1 MAGSIFRTAIGCLIL
16 SLVSQTELQAEDFA
30 PVDTQA
36 AGEEPLAPT
45 EAIKRLIVPEGFRIT
60 LAAAEPDVR
69 QPIAITFDDRGR
81 LWVAESYSYD
91 GSTFTDEPRDRIL
104 IFEDTNGDGVLDRR
118 KVFCDGLTHLTGL
131 EIGFGGVWITA
142 PPSLSFIPDQDR
154 DDVPDGD
161 AVVHLDGWSLK
172 AEHNSVNGLT
182 WGPDGWLYGRHGIK
196 QPSHVGRPGD
206 SAESR
211 VELSCCIWR
220 YHPTRHM
227 FEVVADGTINPW
239 GLDFDDHG
247 QGFLTTSV
255 VEHLWHLVPGAH
267 FERWKDR
274 GVHPNPYVYEAMS
287 ATSDHLH
294 WASGTWDKAGR
305 MEDGNHSHGGGHS
318 HCDAMIY
325 LGDRWPDEYRGT
337 LLTSNI
343 HGRRLNRDRLVRKSG
358 VYRGEHADDFLV
370 ADDPWFR
377 AVSME
382 YGPDGDVYVTD
393 WSDNGE
399 CHDRDG
405 VHRTSGRIY
414 KITWGKPL
422 RVNVDLQA
430 ASNEQLVNYQ
440 LHRNDW
446 YVRHARRILQE
457 RSAAGQNMTAA
468 HAELRRLFDEN
479 TDVTRKLRALWVL
492 YVTGGTDDEWL
503 LDLLSHQSEHVRSWA
518 VRLLVDVQQPT
529 KTALQQ
535 FAKTAASEDS
545 WLVQI
550 SLASAMQR
558 LPVGSRW
565 PVVSGLASR
574 LNSSSDPNLQRMI
587 WFAMEPEV
595 AANPQQAIELTRL
608 TLPRIRRWTA
618 RRLTEHSA
626 ESVEV
631 LFGELGRSTDAEALA
646 DLLGGFND
654 GLPSLETGELGAFP
668 RLIAGKLVDH
678 ADPRVRVEAVTAAAT
693 IGDEATLPRIRR
705 VLHDRQEDPATR
717 LSALTGLVRRKHPEL
732 AQDLLKLI
740 EARQLTIPALQAAA
754 VIGDPTIA
762 ARILYRFST
771 FSAADRS
778 AVVDSLVARRISA
791 RLLVNAIELKHI
803 ASSEVSAG
811 QARQIAA
818 LGDADLLKRLD
829 KVWGTLRKSPAARVR
844 QIRAWEKQLDPSRIG
859 ESDLANGREVFKK
872 TCSSCHKLFGDGRT
886 IGPELTGA
894 NRRNLNYLLTNVVDP
909 SAAVPA
915 DFRLATV
922 VTTNGRVITGA
933 ISQRSDAGLTIQTS
947 TESVRVSTGDVEVVK
962 VSKQSMMPDGLLD
975 KLSEAQT
982 RDLFAWMMSDGKVSE
997 TAQYNDPNALPVVIL
1012 LGDSIR
1018 MNYQQTV
1025 VAELK
1030 GKATVWAPKENC
1042 KHTAFVLENLEKWV
1056 KGRNASVVHINVGL
1070 HDMFLSSST
1079 DQPRHSLEVYETNI
1093 RAIFAK
1099 LKELTDAKIIFALTT
1114 PVIESRQA
1122 ASEGY
1127 KRIVRR
1133 AADVV
1138 KYNAKV
1144 TQIAD
1149 AAGIEVNDLHALST
1163 RVGTHDIL
1171 RESDGIHLSKI
1182 GEEVIGKHVATSV
1195 EKALLGSTSTGG
1207 KLEEGLTAI
1216 FNGADLAG
1224 WDGKPGAWKVH
1235 DGEIWCTG
1243 RAEEKNWLIWRA
1255 QQPSDFAL
1263 RLEFRWDKGNSGVQ
1277 VRSDDLGNW
1286 MVHGYQVEVAKQ
1298 SVMGLWHH
1306 SLLDNSHPR
1315 KQARHLMATAGQ
1327 QVVLSSDGSK
1337 IVDQVEHA
1345 DSFKQRFSEHAWNTL
1360 EIVAEGDTLIQRI
1373 NGVVFSQVTDR
1384 DEEMRRRKGF
1394 IALQDHGKGCK
1405 VAFRNIRLRV
1415 IKQTSP

>member
-1 MAGSIFRTAIGCLIL
+1 MIRIGLAWLVVGIAII
-16 SLVSQTELQAEDFA
+16 SSVIADDFV
-30 PVDTQA
+30 PLNTQA
-36 AGEEPLAPT
+36 AGEEPLAPA
-45 EAIKRLIVPEGFRIT
+45 EAIKRLRVPEGFQIT

-104 IFEDTNGDGVLDRR
+104 IFEDTTGDGVLDRR

-131 EIGFGGVWITA
+131 ELGFGGVWITA
-142 PPSLSFIPDQDR
+142 PPNLSFIPDRDR
-154 DDVPDGD
+154 DDVPDGE
-161 AVVHLDGWSLK
+161 AVAHLDGWSLK

-196 QPSHVGRPGD
+196 QPSHVGRVGAPSED
-206 SAESR
+206 R

-220 YHPTRHM
+220 YHPTRHT

-267 FERWKDR
+267 YERWKDR
-274 GVHPNPYVYEAMS
+274 GVHPDPYVYEAMS

-294 WASGTWDKAGR
+294 WASGTLDKTGR
-305 MEDGNHSHGGGHS
+305 MAAGNQNHGGGHS

-325 LGDRWPDEYRGT
+325 LGDRWPDSFRGS

-370 ADDPWFR
+370 ANDPWFR

-382 YGPDGDVYVTD
+382 YGPDGDVYLTD

-414 KITWGKPL
+414 KITWGEPI
-422 RVNVDLQA
+422 RADVDLQT
-430 ASNEQLVNYQ
+430 ASTQQLVEYQ

-457 RSAAGQNMTAA
+457 RTTAGQDMSEA
-468 HAELRRLFDEN
+468 HAVLRKTFNDN
-479 TDVTRKLRALWVL
+479 PDVTRKLRALWSL
-492 YVTGGTDDEWL
+492 YSTGGTTDEWL
-503 LDLLSHQSEHVRSWA
+503 IELLNHESEHVRSWA
-518 VRLLVDVQQPT
+518 VRLLVDVKPPSEAAVNQMSEV
-529 KTALQQ
+529 
-535 FAKTAASEDS
+535 AASEDS
-545 WLVQI
+545 WLAQM

-558 LPVGSRW
+558 MPVGSRW
-565 PVVSGLASR
+565 PIASSLASR
-574 LNSSSDPNLQRMI
+574 LTRSSDPNLQRMI
-587 WFAMEPEV
+587 WYAVQPEITTDPQRALAMAEFA
-595 AANPQQAIELTRL
+595 TS
-608 TLPRIRRWTA
+608 RIRRWTA

-626 ESVEV
+626 KSVEV
-631 LFGELGRSTDAEALA
+631 LFERLGQMDQPEAIA
-646 DLLGGFND
+646 DFLNGFNA
-654 GLPSLETGELGAFP
+654 GLPSLDIGKLSAPVGDV
-668 RLIAGKLVDH
+668 AGKLVGH
-678 ADPRVRVEAVTAAAT
+678 ADVEVRLAAVRAAAA
-693 IGDEATLPRIRR
+693 IGDDATLQRIREL
-705 VLHDRQEDPATR
+705 LHDTQADSETR
-717 LSALTGLVRRKHPEL
+717 LAALSGLARRRHSEL
-732 AQDLLKLI
+732 ANDLQRLI
-740 EARQLTIPALQAAA
+740 TAGQLTTAALQAASAINDPAFTEKVVGRYSRFAKADRNA
-754 VIGDPTIA
+754 VID
-762 ARILYRFST
+762 F
-771 FSAADRS
+771 
-778 AVVDSLVARRISA
+778 LVARKTGA
-791 RLLVNAIELKHI
+791 RMLVSAIEQQQI
-803 ASSEVSAG
+803 PATDVSAG
-811 QARQIAA
+811 QARQVAA
-818 LGDADLLKRLD
+818 LGDAALLKRLD
-829 KVWGTLRKSPAARVR
+829 KVWGTVRRSSADRLR
-844 QIRAWEKQLDPSRIG
+844 QIKTWEKTLDPSRIG
-859 ESDLANGREVFKK
+859 EADLANGRELFRK

-894 NRRNLNYLLTNVVDP
+894 NRRNLHYLLSNVIDP

-933 ISQRSDAGLTIQTS
+933 ITQRSEAGLTIQTA
-947 TESVRVSTGDVEVVK
+947 TESVQIGKDDVDTVK
-962 VSKQSMMPDGLLD
+962 VSSKSMMPDGLLD
-975 KLSEAQT
+975 KLTEDQT
-982 RDLFAWMMSDGKVSE
+982 RDLIAWMMSDGAISDSALHGEPE
-997 TAQYNDPNALPVVIL
+997 TLPVVIL

-1025 VAELK
+1025 TAELN

-1042 KHTAFVLENLEKWV
+1042 KHTAFVLENLEKWL
-1056 KGRNASVVHINVGL
+1056 KGKNASVVHINVGL

-1079 DQPRHSLEVYETNI
+1079 DQPRHSLEVYETNL

-1099 LKELTDAKIIFALTT
+1099 LKKLTDAKIIFALTT
-1114 PVIESRQA
+1114 PVIETRQA

-1127 KRIVRR
+1127 KRVVRR

-1138 KYNAKV
+1138 KYNAKAA
-1144 TQIAD
+1144 QIANE
-1149 AAGIEVNDLHALST
+1149 AGVEVNDLHALST
-1163 RVGTHDIL
+1163 RVGANDVL
-1171 RESDGIHLSKI
+1171 RESDGIHLSEV
-1182 GEEVIGKHVATSV
+1182 GEEVIGKHVASTV
-1195 EKALLGSTSTGG
+1195 ENALLGSMSTDG
-1207 KLEEGLTAI
+1207 KLEEGFSAI
-1216 FNGADLAG
+1216 FNGDDLAG

-1243 RAEEKNWLIWRA
+1243 RAEEKNWLIWRS
-1255 QQPSDFAL
+1255 QQPSDFVL

-1306 SLLDNSHPR
+1306 SLLDKDHPR
-1315 KQARHLMATAGQ
+1315 KQVRHLMATAGQ
-1327 QVVLSSDGSK
+1327 QVVLGSDGSK
-1337 IVDQVEHA
+1337 IVDQVGNA
-1345 DSFKQRFSEHAWNTL
+1345 DSLKQRFSEHTWNTM

-1384 DEEMRRRKGF
+1384 DKEMRRRKGF

-1415 IKQTSP
+1415 LNQTSP